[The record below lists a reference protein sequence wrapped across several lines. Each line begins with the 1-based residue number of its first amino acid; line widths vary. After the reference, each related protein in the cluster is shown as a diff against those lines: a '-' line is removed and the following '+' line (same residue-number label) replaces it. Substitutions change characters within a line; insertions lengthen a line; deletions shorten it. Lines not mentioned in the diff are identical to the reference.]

1 MSGFWL
7 TEEQEAIREG
17 VAKVCA
23 AFDDEYWRRTD
34 ETGIFPEASSPPS
47 PRAAGWAWPC
57 RKVSAARAWA

>member
-23 AFDDEYWRRTD
+23 AFDDDTCWLSTAK
-34 ETGIFPEASSPPS
+34 AS
-47 PRAAGWAWPC
+47 C
-57 RKVSAARAWA
+57 SARLIL